1 MTIEPSSRIKGF
13 SLVELLTVMAVIAVT
28 AAIAI
33 PMGLNYVRHFEVQ
46 GAGQNIASQMQL
58 TRAQAVKRNARRGIV
73 LNFNY
78 PNPGEYQFTTLD
90 EDPVNGGYDGQ
101 VFLDPLGDFDPGNR
115 DYGTAPTPGNSTIYP
130 PGGGP
135 KPHGQVIPLPADVEF
150 IGSQAYSSLLFQ
162 VDGSVEAVTVD
173 NVSSGNVVA
182 QNGLDWEIRILHPK
196 YGLTRTIRISRNG
209 RVIVE
214 NP

>member
-1 MTIEPSSRIKGF
+1 MTTEPSSRIRGF
-13 SLVELLTVMAVIAVT
+13 SLIELLTVMAVIAVT
-28 AAIAI
+28 AAISI
-33 PMGLNYVRHFEVQ
+33 PLGLNYVRHFEVQ
-46 GAGQNIASQMQL
+46 GAGQNVASQMQL

-101 VFLDPLGDFDPGNR
+101 VFLDPVGDFDPGNR
-115 DYGTAPTPGNSTIYP
+115 DYGKAPTTGNSTIYP

-150 IGSQAYSSLLFQ
+150 IDGQAYSSLLFQ

-173 NVSSGNVVA
+173 NVGSGNVVA
-182 QNGLDWEIRILHPK
+182 QNGLDWEVRLRHPK
-196 YGLTRTIRISRNG
+196 YGLTRTIRISRSG
-209 RVIVE
+209 RVVVE

>member
-1 MTIEPSSRIKGF
+1 MITEPSRGF
-13 SLVELLTVMAVIAVT
+13 SLIELLTVMAVIAVT

-46 GAGQNIASQMQL
+46 GAAQNIASQMQL

-90 EDPVNGGYDGQ
+90 EDPVNGGYDGV
-101 VFLDPLGDFDPGNR
+101 VFLDPLGDFDLGNR
-115 DYGTAPTPGNSTIYP
+115 DYGKAPTAGNSTIDP

-135 KPHGQVIPLPADVEF
+135 KPHGQVIPLPADVEL
-150 IGSQAYSSLLFQ
+150 IDGQAYSSLLFQ
-162 VDGSVEAVTVD
+162 VDGSVEGVTVG
-173 NVSSGNVVA
+173 NVGSGKVVA
-182 QNGLDWEIRILHPK
+182 QNGLDWEVRIRHPQ